1 MNARPT
7 TGLRQAARRR
17 GRWAERLA
25 ALWLIA
31 KGYRILERNQR
42 TPFGEIDLIAR
53 RGRLV
58 ALIEVKA
65 RVSRADALAAL
76 RPPQQQRIVRAGSW
90 YVARRP
96 QLHGLDMRCDL
107 IVVPA
112 WRRPSHVVDAWRRF
126 DNLGY

>member
-1 MNARPT
+1 
-7 TGLRQAARRR
+7 RR

-65 RVSRADALAAL
+65 RVSRADALVAL
-76 RPPQQQRIVRAGSW
+76 RPIQQQRIVRAGSW
-90 YVARRP
+90 SVADRP
-96 QLHGLDMRCDL
+96 QVQGLDMRCGL
-107 IVVPA
+107 VVVPA

-126 DNLGY
+126 DDLGY